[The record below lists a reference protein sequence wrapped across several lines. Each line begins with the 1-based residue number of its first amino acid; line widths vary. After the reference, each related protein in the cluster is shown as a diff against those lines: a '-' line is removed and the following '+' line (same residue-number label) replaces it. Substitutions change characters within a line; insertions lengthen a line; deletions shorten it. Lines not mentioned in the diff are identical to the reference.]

1 MPEQIW
7 SFPTVPKLAEALQR
21 CLEIEMDE
29 GEFQAA
35 LDAFSADREQ
45 GASELARRALRILAG
60 SASVI
65 PATTGG
71 ELWALLEEQ
80 ANSLAAAR
88 PSMAPVNNLL
98 SRWLYGLR
106 KHSEWELPQMRSA
119 AIEQAEELIRHSETA
134 VLDVAQR
141 TARYLGPG
149 RTLFTHSFSSTV
161 AAVFEQLREQSV
173 RAIITESRPLQEG
186 YLLAGE
192 LSEWGIPATL
202 ITEAQAGLFIGE
214 ADAVVMGADSLLPDG
229 SLVNKAGS
237 YLVALAAQEQKVPF
251 YVCCESF
258 KRRSPEMGEPLLEEM
273 EPVELGA
280 PRFEGVEVKNCYFDI
295 TPSKLISGWIDEHKV
310 RLSWE
315 E

>member
-1 MPEQIW
+1 MSE
-7 SFPTVPKLAEALQR
+7 E
-21 CLEIEMDE
+21 
-29 GEFQAA
+29 EFQSA
-35 LDAFSADREQ
+35 LDAFNANREQ

-60 SASVI
+60 SASSI
-65 PATTGG
+65 PATTTA
-71 ELWALLEEQ
+71 ELMALLDEQ
-80 ANSLAAAR
+80 ANSLVAAR

-98 SRWLYGLR
+98 NQWLEGVR
-106 KHSEWELPQMRSA
+106 KHSELELRLMRGA
-119 AIEQAEELIRHSETA
+119 AVEEAEALIQHSEAA
-134 VLDVAQR
+134 VLEVAQR
-141 TARYLGPG
+141 TAHYLGPG
-149 RTLFTHSFSSTV
+149 RTLFTHSLSSTV
-161 AAVFEQLREQSV
+161 AAVFEQLRERLV

-192 LSEWGIPATL
+192 LSEWGIPTTL

-237 YLVALAAQEQKVPF
+237 YLVALAAREQNVPF

-258 KRRSPEMGEPLLEEM
+258 KRRTAEMGEPVLEEM
-273 EPVELGA
+273 APVELGA

-295 TPSKLISGWIDEHKV
+295 TPTHLISGWIDEHKV